1 MRPMDVVCVFAVS
14 FLVPVP
20 LFVLME
26 NECKFKSEMELY
38 VANSASLF
46 YEGY

>member
-1 MRPMDVVCVFAVS
+1 MRVIGVVCVLAFS